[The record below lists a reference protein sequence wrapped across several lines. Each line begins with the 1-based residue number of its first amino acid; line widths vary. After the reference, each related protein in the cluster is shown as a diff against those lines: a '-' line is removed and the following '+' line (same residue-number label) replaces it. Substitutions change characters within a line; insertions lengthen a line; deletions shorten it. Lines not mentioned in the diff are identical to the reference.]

1 MDTCAARHTIRQM
14 KKTKKQ
20 INEKVKFI
28 PLAEWQETYQYH
40 RTNKHSRQVD
50 ENGKR

>member
-1 MDTCAARHTIRQM
+1 MGARYEGM

-20 INEKVKFI
+20 IDKNVRFI

>member
-1 MDTCAARHTIRQM
+1 MDTCTMGTTNGYM

-20 INEKVKFI
+20 INKNVRFI

-40 RTNKHSRQVD
+40 RTNKRSRQTD
-50 ENGKR
+50 INGKR

>member
-1 MDTCAARHTIRQM
+1 MDTCTLGTRDEDM

-20 INEKVKFI
+20 INEKVRFI
-28 PLAEWQETYQYH
+28 PLAEWQNTYQYH
-40 RTNKHSRQVD
+40 RTNKRSKQVD

>member
-1 MDTCAARHTIRQM
+1 MDTCTMGARYEGM

-20 INEKVKFI
+20 IDKNVRFI

-40 RTNKHSRQVD
+40 RTNKRSRQTDV
-50 ENGKR
+50 NGKR

>member
-1 MDTCAARHTIRQM
+1 MDACTLGTTNGDM

-20 INEKVKFI
+20 INENVKFI

-50 ENGKR
+50 KNGKR

>member
-1 MDTCAARHTIRQM
+1 MGATNGDM

-20 INEKVKFI
+20 INKNVRFI

-40 RTNKHSRQVD
+40 RTNKRSRQVD

>member
-1 MDTCAARHTIRQM
+1 MDACAMVATNGDM

-20 INEKVKFI
+20 INKNVRFI